1 MTMTLSTKLKEN
13 CMQWTKQFI
22 SIGFCLIISQAFFSV
37 GYAKPLITQR
47 TADNIEYITGGIGTG
62 ESEQLAEYAKQF
74 SLRLLFSEGQ
84 CGRSVIG
91 ANVIIYD
98 QHKKVIFQLEQASPQ
113 LLVNLAKG
121 QYRVVAEYNGLQ
133 QGARFTIKD
142 QTHKKVVLNW
152 KNCVEEDEMGLA
164 TPD

>member
-1 MTMTLSTKLKEN
+1 
-13 CMQWTKQFI
+13 MQRTKQFI